1 MAGADVGNYS
11 LNSGTASTT
20 ATITPKTLQASGTVV
35 ADKPEDGNTAA
46 QVTMGTLVGLVG
58 SEQLTTTAE
67 GNFDNASAGSN
78 KPVQVQFR
86 LLDGLNAGKANNY
99 NLPTAIVN
107 ASITP
112 LSNNNNA
119 VKPNIVPIQRQSQS
133 QSQSQNQNQSLSL
146 SGKVSPLRVF
156 FVKAQAAVGS
166 ADLESKNDSPQACSS
181 LNVEKCAC
189 EETAVRGVEICTSPV
204 QNLTQETSSSEST
217 LATHQ
222 QKQR

>member
-1 MAGADVGNYS
+1 
-11 LNSGTASTT
+11 
-20 ATITPKTLQASGTVV
+20 
-35 ADKPEDGNTAA
+35 
-46 QVTMGTLVGLVG
+46 MGTLVGLVG

-86 LLDGLNAGKANNY
+86 LQDGLNAGKANNY

-133 QSQSQNQNQSLSL
+133 
-146 SGKVSPLRVF
+146 GKVSPLHVF
-156 FVKAQAAVGS
+156 IVKAQAAMGS